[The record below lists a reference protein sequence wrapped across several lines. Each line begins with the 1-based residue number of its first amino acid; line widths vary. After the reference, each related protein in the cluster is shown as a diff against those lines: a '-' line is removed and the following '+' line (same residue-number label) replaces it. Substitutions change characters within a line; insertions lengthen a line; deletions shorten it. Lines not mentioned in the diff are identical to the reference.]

1 MFSRI
6 FSKSFFQSEQLKKK
20 TNFLLAQNSF
30 FFLSWPVEK
39 GKKNHNEYS
48 FKKNHR
54 CGIRDWWNYLMN
66 LLKLRNSEKNYVF
79 RNRIDVAVDK
89 SLCASLKA
97 SIACC
102 LGKPMSPNKV
112 MLASV
117 GSGATAGRC
126 GIPENDKSWKNGLF
140 WVNSN

>member
-1 MFSRI
+1 MKLSDEFV
-6 FSKSFFQSEQLKKK
+6 K
-20 TNFLLAQNSF
+20 TQ
-30 FFLSWPVEK
+30 E
-39 GKKNHNEYS
+39 
-48 FKKNHR
+48 FK
-54 CGIRDWWNYLMN
+54 
-66 LLKLRNSEKNYVF
+66 KNYVF

-126 GIPENDKSWKNGLF
+126 GIPENNKS
-140 WVNSN
+140 